1 MVFKIL
7 FHTKKNSFTSNL
19 SLFQKLI
26 LISKLIVI
34 SICGI
39 DFLLKV
45 FLFFSFLIFFSYQN
59 VILLIISLL
68 LQEIFCEIVAPQSI
82 YKSYVLEFL
91 YFLSLGKK
99 QEKNLLHSYCEEM
112 AKLKRCGSFVLIMVI
127 MLCFGLFYL
136 YYLYL

>member
-7 FHTKKNSFTSNL
+7 FHTKNFFYFKFIL
-19 SLFQKLI
+19 VQKLI

-82 YKSYVLEFL
+82 YKSDVLEFL